1 VGLYYFEIPASPSSG
16 NWPRVQI
23 TSEARE
29 EGLALGDIDRDGDLD
44 VAALVAPAGTTVAW
58 WENPGDGSG
67 SWPRSTVVSNQG
79 SLNSMDV
86 ADLNG
91 DGALDIVTGEH
102 RGSLKVTVLENV
114 GDASSWLSH
123 GISQGTESH
132 LGTQTLDLDGDG
144 DLDVVSIAWDNFQN
158 LQLWRNDAR

>member
-1 VGLYYFEIPASPSSG
+1 GSTSGIEADRIRLGDLNGDGRLDAVVTETNLGINGNALYWFAQPSNPSSA
-16 NWPRVQI
+16 N
-23 TSEARE
+23 
-29 EGLALGDIDRDGDLD
+29 
-44 VAALVAPAGTTVAW
+44 
-58 WENPGDGSG
+58 
-67 SWPRSTVVSNQG
+67 WPRSTVVSNQG

-144 DLDVVSIAWDNFQN
+144 DLDVVSIARDNF
-158 LQLWRNDAR
+158 